1 MVDTVR
7 TLTAL
12 QALFADNT
20 AGDIDEQDLRDF
32 LVTSLMVTDAQSP
45 TTANVTA
52 AIGKHYE
59 LDISGLTADRNF
71 ILPTAAVGDRIRV
84 KLMTDAP
91 ATYELIIKGAAT
103 VTING
108 GSPATEW
115 SRLFIDNEVVEFRA
129 TSSTNWDVVN
139 DGRNVC
145 LFRYEVTTPSQEL
158 AVSTFEKLT
167 DLDTKIYD
175 DGNLWDSA
183 NNRIIPRRM
192 GKYAFVVT
200 VTMGS
205 QADQNK
211 QITALYKN
219 GTQDNRV
226 GRSTMSSPGTDVTGF
241 SGSLTSETDTLGD
254 YFEVFVYSSSTNA
267 SSNIQT
273 GTHLHCWFLGD

>member
-20 AGDIDEQDLRDF
+20 SGDISANDLRDF
-32 LVTSLMVTDAQSP
+32 LVTALMVTDAQP
-45 TTANVTA
+45 VTTTDVTA
-52 AIGKHYE
+52 SIGTHYE
-59 LDISGLTADRNF
+59 LTVSGLTADRNF

-129 TSSTNWDVVN
+129 TSGTNWDVVN
-139 DGRNVC
+139 DGRNIC
-145 LFRYEVTTPSQEL
+145 LFRYEVTTASQQL
-158 AVSTFEKLT
+158 AESTFEKLT
-167 DLDTKIYD
+167 NLDTEVFD
-175 DGNLWDSA
+175 DGNFWDST
-183 NNRIIPRRM
+183 NNRIIPRRI

-205 QADQNK
+205 QEDQDK

-226 GRSTMSSPGTDVTGF
+226 GRSAMSSPGTDVTGF
-241 SGSLTSETDTLGD
+241 SGTLTSETDTLGD
-254 YFEVFVYSSSTNA
+254 YFEVFVYSSSSHA